1 MYICLG
7 DGSIDRPSF
16 WATAED
22 ATLNTKIGIY
32 DPVLHQFLIDATGEK
47 WDDEYIASLGL
58 TKGYLNT
65 DWGPTMTYW
74 DDLGPDYDVNYMN
87 YLVSRLQEALKQE
100 NAARANRGEEPLKR
114 VGRDG
119 IEDW

>member
-1 MYICLG
+1 MG
-7 DGSIDRPSF
+7 DGSIGSSF
-16 WATAED
+16 VLGED

-74 DDLGPDYDVNYMN
+74 DDLGPDYDANYMN

-114 VGRDG
+114 SDG
-119 IEDW
+119 TELKIGE

>member
-1 MYICLG
+1 M
-7 DGSIDRPSF
+7 
-16 WATAED
+16 
-22 ATLNTKIGIY
+22 
-32 DPVLHQFLIDATGEK
+32 LHQFLIDATGEK

-74 DDLGPDYDVNYMN
+74 DDLGPDYDANYMN

-114 VGRDG
+114 SDG
-119 IEDW
+119 TELKIGE